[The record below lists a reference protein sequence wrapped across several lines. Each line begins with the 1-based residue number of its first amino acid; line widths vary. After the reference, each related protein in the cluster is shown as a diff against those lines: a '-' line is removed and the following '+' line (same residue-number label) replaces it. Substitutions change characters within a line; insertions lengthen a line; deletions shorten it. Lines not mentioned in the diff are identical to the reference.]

1 MTWTRNGDEFAEEC
15 ARARLS
21 DAAYRTHSEG
31 LIYVMKREIEGAV
44 IDDVAIRY
52 HLNSPDREKA
62 ICELVAVGFWIDEG
76 DGTYRVTHHADVQEE
91 LEVIKARRAA
101 GRERARRYRRKVAGL
116 DIDAEDNAS
125 RNASRNAPGNASR
138 SGQVRSGQDRT
149 GLEDQSALPREAP
162 RADPGQV
169 AAWLEPQ
176 PKATEEQFTSG
187 IAAARAAARITAEE
201 ETQHPNCDSEAV
213 DG

>member
-31 LIYVMKREIEGAV
+31 LIYVMKRELDGAA
-44 IDDVAIRY
+44 IDDIAIRY
-52 HLNSPDREKA
+52 HLNSPDRESA
-62 ICELVAVGFWIDEG
+62 IKELVAAGFWTDEG
-76 DGTYRVTHHADVQEE
+76 DGTYRVVHHVDVQEE
-91 LEVIKARRAA
+91 LEVIRARRVTS
-101 GRERARRYRRKVAGL
+101 RERSRRYRRKAAGL
-116 DIDAEDNAS
+116 SSNADGDAS
-125 RNASRNAPGNASR
+125 RNADGDASRNACRPGL
-138 SGQVRSGQDRT
+138 VRSGQDRT
-149 GLEDQSALPREAP
+149 GLEDQSVLPREAP

-176 PKATEEQFTSG
+176 PKATEEQFTNG
-187 IAAARAAARITAEE
+187 IASVRAVLETKGIIADEAEA
-201 ETQHPNCDSEAV
+201 T